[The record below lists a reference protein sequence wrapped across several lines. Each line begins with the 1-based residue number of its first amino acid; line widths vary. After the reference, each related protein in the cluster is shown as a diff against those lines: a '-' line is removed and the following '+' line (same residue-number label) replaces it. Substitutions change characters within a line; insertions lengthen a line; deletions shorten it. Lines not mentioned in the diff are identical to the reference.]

1 MRLSPIGRAT
11 VVTSRAE
18 EYWQLARDCRSLAR
32 SLPPGPERS
41 ALLEMAEV
49 WDRLADQ
56 QEHATDLRQKGFN
69 ER

>member
-1 MRLSPIGRAT
+1 MAFLALLERAT

-18 EYWQLARDCRSLAR
+18 EYWQLARDCRSEP
-32 SLPPGPERS
+32 PPGPERS

-56 QEHATDLRQKGFN
+56 QEHATDLRKK
-69 ER
+69 E